1 MLRSWCY
8 EAHQWRGSFN
18 FSTYQ
23 VIGRWKKL
31 MQLLW
36 AVVQC
41 DSEEDKQSLHSS
53 SWLESYYFEEVRP
66 EKLLKQTVCMETSTQ
81 NSSEFCKQNDYYQ
94 RK

>member
-1 MLRSWCY
+1 MLKSWCY

-23 VIGRWKKL
+23 GRWKKL

-53 SWLESYYFEEVRP
+53 SWLESYYLEEVRP